1 MSTAAGGNGA
11 EPVVD
16 YAEALRS
23 YDPVMGLEVHVELNT
38 ATKMFCGCATGF
50 GAEPNSQVCPVC
62 LGLPG
67 ALPVV
72 NAVAV
77 DSAIRIGLAL
87 NCEIAPWCRF
97 ARKNYFYPD
106 MPKNFQTSQY
116 DEPIAF
122 NGYLDVELEDGSTF
136 RVNIERAHMEEDT
149 GKSLHVGGAT
159 GRIHGADH
167 SLVDYNRA
175 GIPLVEIVTKP
186 LVGAGDRAPQVAK
199 AYVSALR
206 DLLKAL
212 EVSDVRMEQ
221 GSLRCDANVSL
232 RPRVAAGDDEAAQNA
247 IPLGTRTETK
257 NVNSLRSVERAIRYE
272 ITRHAAVLNS
282 GASILQ
288 ETRHWHEDTG
298 VTTSGRVK
306 SDADDYRY
314 FPEPDLLPVAPTR
327 ERVEELRATLPE
339 PPAERRRRLQNDW
352 GYSDLE
358 MRDVMNAGAVELIE
372 ESVAAGAT
380 PAGARKW
387 WMGELAR
394 RASVEGR
401 DLADFGVTPAHVA
414 ELDALVGSGRLNDS
428 MARQVLEGVL
438 AGQGSPV
445 EFADA
450 RGLQLVSDD
459 GALSA
464 AVDAVIAANPD
475 VADKVRDGKVQ
486 AAGALIGQVMKEM
499 KGQADAAKVREL
511 ILEKLGVS

>member
-1 MSTAAGGNGA
+1 MSTDTRAA

-16 YAEALRS
+16 YAEVLKK

-50 GAEPNSQVCPVC
+50 GAEPNTQVCPVC

-72 NAVAV
+72 NAAAV

-87 NCEIAPWCRF
+87 NCEIATWCRF

-116 DEPIAF
+116 DEPIDF
-122 NGYLDVELEDGSTF
+122 NGYLDVELSDGSTF
-136 RVNIERAHMEEDT
+136 RVEIERAHMEEDT
-149 GKSLHVGGAT
+149 GKSLHIGGAT

-175 GIPLVEIVTKP
+175 GIPLVEIVTRP
-186 LVGAGDRAPQVAK
+186 ILGAGARAPEVAK
-199 AYVSALR
+199 AYVGALR

-212 EVSDVRMEQ
+212 QVSDVRMEQ
-221 GSLRCDANVSL
+221 GSLRCDVNLSL
-232 RPRVAAGDDEAAQNA
+232 RPRAQYPDAQNEV
-247 IPLGTRTETK
+247 PLGTRTETK
-257 NVNSLRSVERAIRYE
+257 NVNSLRSVEAAVRFE
-272 ITRHAAVLNS
+272 MTRHAAVLNS

-314 FPEPDLLPVAPTR
+314 FPEPDLVPVAPTR
-327 ERVEELRATLPE
+327 QRVEELRATMPE
-339 PPAERRRRLQNDW
+339 PPAERRHRLQGDW
-352 GYSDLE
+352 GYSDME
-358 MRDVMNAGAVELIE
+358 MRDVMNAGAVILIE

-401 DLADFGVTPAHVA
+401 DLADFGVTPGDVA
-414 ELDALVGSGRLNDS
+414 ELDALVASGRLNDS
-428 MARQVLEGVL
+428 MARQVLEAVL
-438 AGQGSPV
+438 AGEGSPV
-445 EFADA
+445 AVADA
-450 RGLQLVSDD
+450 RGLQLVEDD
-459 GALSA
+459 EALSA
-464 AVDAVIAANPD
+464 AVDAVIAANPE
-475 VADKVRDGKVQ
+475 VAGKVAEGKVA
-486 AAGALIGQVMKEM
+486 AAGALIGAVMREM
-499 KGQADAAKVREL
+499 KGQADAAKAREL
-511 ILEKLGVS
+511 ILAKLGAS

>member
-1 MSTAAGGNGA
+1 MSTAAGANGA

-16 YAEALRS
+16 YAEVIRT

-50 GAEPNSQVCPVC
+50 GAEPNTQVCPVC

-72 NAVAV
+72 NAAAV

-87 NCEIAPWCRF
+87 NCEIATWCRF

-122 NGYLDVELEDGSTF
+122 EGYLDVEMADGSTF
-136 RVNIERAHMEEDT
+136 RVDIERAHMEEDT
-149 GKSLHVGGAT
+149 GKSLHIGGAT

-186 LVGAGDRAPQVAK
+186 LVGAGDRAPEVAK
-199 AYVSALR
+199 AYVAALR

-212 EVSDVRMEQ
+212 KVSDVRMEQ

-232 RPRVAAGDDEAAQNA
+232 RPKAADPQAQNDV
-247 IPLGTRTETK
+247 PLGTRTETK
-257 NVNSLRSVERAIRYE
+257 NVNSLRSVERAVRYE
-272 ITRHAAVLNS
+272 MTRHAAVLNS

-314 FPEPDLLPVAPTR
+314 FPEPDLVPVAPTR
-327 ERVEELRATLPE
+327 ERVEELRATMPE
-339 PPAERRRRLQNDW
+339 PPDERRRRLQNDW
-352 GYSDLE
+352 GYSDME
-358 MRDVMNAGAVELIE
+358 MRDVMNAGAVMLIE

-387 WMGELAR
+387 WLGELAR
-394 RASVEGR
+394 RASAEGR
-401 DLADFGVTPAHVA
+401 DLADFGVTPDDVA
-414 ELDALVGSGRLNDS
+414 ELDTMVASGRLNDS
-428 MARQVLEGVL
+428 MARQVLDAVL
-438 AGQGSPV
+438 AGEGSPLAV
-445 EFADA
+445 ADA
-450 RGLQLVSDD
+450 RGLLLVSDD
-459 GALSA
+459 GALSV

-475 VADKVRDGKVQ
+475 VADKVRDGKLQ

-499 KGQADAAKVREL
+499 KGQADAAKIREI
-511 ILEKLGVS
+511 ILEKLCL

>member
-1 MSTAAGGNGA
+1 MSADTRAA

-16 YAEALRS
+16 YAEVLKK

-50 GAEPNSQVCPVC
+50 GAEPNTQVCPVC

-72 NAVAV
+72 NAAAV

-87 NCEIAPWCRF
+87 NCEIATWCRF

-116 DEPIAF
+116 DEPIDF
-122 NGYLDVELEDGSTF
+122 NGYLDVELSDGSRF
-136 RVNIERAHMEEDT
+136 RVEIERAHMEEDT
-149 GKSLHVGGAT
+149 GKSLHIGGAT

-175 GIPLVEIVTKP
+175 GIPLVEIVTRP
-186 LVGAGDRAPQVAK
+186 ILGAGARAPEVAK
-199 AYVSALR
+199 AYVGALR

-212 EVSDVRMEQ
+212 QVSDVRMEQ
-221 GSLRCDANVSL
+221 GSLRCDVNLSL
-232 RPRVAAGDDEAAQNA
+232 RPLAQDPDAQNEV
-247 IPLGTRTETK
+247 PLGTRTETK
-257 NVNSLRSVERAIRYE
+257 NVNSLRSVEAAVRFE
-272 ITRHAAVLNS
+272 MTRHAAVLNS

-314 FPEPDLLPVAPTR
+314 FPEPDLVPVAPTR
-327 ERVEELRATLPE
+327 QRVEELRATMPE
-339 PPAERRRRLQNDW
+339 PPAERRHRLQSDW
-352 GYSDLE
+352 GYSDME
-358 MRDVMNAGAVELIE
+358 MRDVMNAGAVILIE
-372 ESVAAGAT
+372 DSVAAGAT
-380 PAGARKW
+380 PAAARKW

-401 DLADFGVTPAHVA
+401 DLADFGVTPGDVA
-414 ELDALVGSGRLNDS
+414 ELDALVASGRLNDS
-428 MARQVLEGVL
+428 MARQVLEAVL
-438 AGQGSPV
+438 AGEGSPV
-445 EFADA
+445 AVADA
-450 RGLQLVSDD
+450 RGLQLVEDD
-459 GALSA
+459 EALSA
-464 AVDAVIAANPD
+464 AVDAVIAANPE
-475 VADKVRDGKVQ
+475 VAGKVAEGKVA
-486 AAGALIGQVMKEM
+486 AAGALIGAVMKQM
-499 KGQADAAKVREL
+499 KGQADAAKAREL
-511 ILEKLGVS
+511 ILAKLGVS

>member
-1 MSTAAGGNGA
+1 MSTDTRAA

-16 YAEALRS
+16 YAEVLKK

-50 GAEPNSQVCPVC
+50 GAEPNTQVCPVC

-72 NAVAV
+72 NAAAV

-87 NCEIAPWCRF
+87 NCEIATWCRF

-116 DEPIAF
+116 DEPIDF
-122 NGYLDVELEDGSTF
+122 NGYLDVELSDGSTF
-136 RVNIERAHMEEDT
+136 RVEIERAHMEEDT
-149 GKSLHVGGAT
+149 GKSLHIGGAT

-175 GIPLVEIVTKP
+175 GIPLVEIVTRP
-186 LVGAGDRAPQVAK
+186 ILGAGARAPEVAK
-199 AYVSALR
+199 AYVGALR

-212 EVSDVRMEQ
+212 QVSDVRMEQ
-221 GSLRCDANVSL
+221 GSLRCDVNLSL
-232 RPRVAAGDDEAAQNA
+232 RPRAQDPDAQNEV
-247 IPLGTRTETK
+247 PLGTRTETK
-257 NVNSLRSVERAIRYE
+257 NVNSLRSVEAAVRFE
-272 ITRHAAVLNS
+272 MTRHAAVLNG

-314 FPEPDLLPVAPTR
+314 FPEPDLVPVAPTR
-327 ERVEELRATLPE
+327 QRVEELRATMPE
-339 PPAERRRRLQNDW
+339 PPAERRHRLQSDW
-352 GYSDLE
+352 GYSDME
-358 MRDVMNAGAVELIE
+358 MRDVMNAGAVMLIE

-394 RASVEGR
+394 RASVDGR
-401 DLADFGVTPAHVA
+401 DLADFGVTPGDVA
-414 ELDALVGSGRLNDS
+414 ELDALVASGRLNDS
-428 MARQVLEGVL
+428 MARQVLEAVL
-438 AGQGSPV
+438 AGEGSPV
-445 EFADA
+445 AVADA
-450 RGLQLVSDD
+450 RGLQLVEDD
-459 GALSA
+459 EALSA
-464 AVDAVIAANPD
+464 AVDAVIAANPE
-475 VADKVRDGKVQ
+475 VAGKVAEGKVA
-486 AAGALIGQVMKEM
+486 AAGALIGAVMKQM
-499 KGQADAAKVREL
+499 KGQADAAKAREL
-511 ILEKLGVS
+511 ILAKLGAS